1 VVECMD
7 SEGMHSRLPAL
18 YTVYLPCCFL
28 TGLFTRLTVVCTTR
42 YGVEQRESLALTACV
57 DIAASSLLFF
67 DYNLLFFS
75 ALRKKVDD
83 TGAELGNDN
92 NGG

>member
-1 VVECMD
+1 MCVEQ
-7 SEGMHSRLPAL
+7 EELPGRLPASL
-18 YTVYLPCCFL
+18 
-28 TGLFTRLTVVCTTR
+28 CTTR